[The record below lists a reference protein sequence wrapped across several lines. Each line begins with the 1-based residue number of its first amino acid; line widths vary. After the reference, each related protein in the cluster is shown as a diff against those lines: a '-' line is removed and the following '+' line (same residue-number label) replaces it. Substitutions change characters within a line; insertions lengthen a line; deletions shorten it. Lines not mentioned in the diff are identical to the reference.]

1 MKNELLQIVAED
13 GYFLDTM
20 LSIPEENHKKL
31 VLFVNGS
38 GPYTYNTKRQTAD
51 GSVFNYFDLFAK
63 EFTNRGIAFC
73 RYSTRGVTDGEVPPN
88 YTSVNESDYS
98 SYLPHNSTS
107 DLNIIIKYLRVNGY
121 HDKSI
126 YLLGWSEGTIIAPLA
141 VLNYSINIEGLLLC
155 GYCNET
161 LYDTLL
167 WQLSG
172 NSELI
177 QYRRLFDYDKK
188 GYISKNDFE
197 EDRNKVRPTVFPNIT
212 FKQLDIDGDG
222 KITELDFALKTKK
235 HLDEMMNAID
245 SNDDEWLKSNRGI
258 QLNSAWFKEHFSL
271 APNKNILPKLEVPI
285 HIFTGEYDALTPI
298 AFTTDIR
305 NQFEKLG
312 KTNLT
317 THIFENHD
325 HDLNYL
331 LYIVKGEL
339 SKGLQSI
346 FETVDNIN

>member
-1 MKNELLQIVAED
+1 MKNELLQILAED
-13 GYFLDTM
+13 GYILDTM
-20 LSIPEENHKKL
+20 LSIPNENHKKL

-38 GPYTYNTKRQTAD
+38 GPHTYNTKRQNVD
-51 GSVFNYFDLFAK
+51 GSIFNYFDLFAK
-63 EFTNRGIAFC
+63 EFTDRGIAFC
-73 RYSTRGVTDGEVPPN
+73 RFSTRGVTDGDVPPN
-88 YTSVNESDYS
+88 YSNINDTEYA
-98 SYLPHNSTS
+98 SYLPHNLTC
-107 DLNIIIKYLRVNGY
+107 DLDVIIKYLRSNGY

-141 VLNYSINIEGLLLC
+141 VLNFSINIEGLLLC
-155 GYCNET
+155 GYCNEN

-172 NSELI
+172 NSELL

-188 GYISKNDFE
+188 GYISKIDFE
-197 EDRNKVRPTVFPNIT
+197 EERNKVKPTDFPNIT
-212 FKQLDIDGDG
+212 FEQLDIDGDG
-222 KITELDFALKTKK
+222 KITELDFVLKTKK

-245 SNDDEWLKSNRGI
+245 SNDDEWLKSNRGV

-271 APNKNILPKLEVPI
+271 EPNRKILPKLNMPI
-285 HIFTGEYDALTPI
+285 HIFSGEYDAMTPI
-298 AFTTDIR
+298 FFTKDIGK
-305 NQFEKLG
+305 QFDKLG

-331 LYIVKGEL
+331 LYIIKGKL
-339 SKGLQSI
+339 SEGLQSI
-346 FETVDNIN
+346 FNTVDEI